1 MPEKITAAVLN
12 AAPGRL
18 ELETL
23 LIDEP
28 ETNEVRIRVAYA
40 GLCHSDL
47 HEIDGTFETEV
58 PILLGHEAVGIVEKV
73 GATVEQFVPGD
84 RVVTCVSAFCGYCL
98 YCTSGHLT
106 LCVNRHGLS
115 HNRARPRLLN
125 AAGAAVRPTA
135 GLGAFAEA
143 MVVHQ
148 NALVAIPA
156 SVRLDTAS
164 ILGCAVTTGIG
175 AVVHGA
181 DVRAGSTVAVI
192 GTGGVGIAAIQ
203 GARLAGASRVIAV
216 DVVPEKL
223 DAALRFGATDVVDAR
238 EGSPVERVIVMTQGG
253 VDYSFEAVGSAATVE
268 QAFAMLV
275 PRGVA
280 TVIGMVPGNQPIRI
294 GGAELF
300 LQEKRLQG
308 SFMGSNQ
315 FKTDIPRYIALNDQG
330 RLALDE
336 MVTSRVDLADINDGF
351 ERLAKG
357 QDIRIVAKVSDEL

>member
-1 MPEKITAAVLN
+1 MREKIVAAVLN

-18 ELETL
+18 ELETI

-28 ETNEVRIRVAYA
+28 EADEVRIRVAYA

-58 PILLGHEAVGIVEKV
+58 PILLGHEAVGVVEKV
-73 GATVEQFVPGD
+73 GVAVEQFAPGD
-84 RVVTCVSAFCGYCL
+84 RVVTCVSAFCGYCR
-98 YCTSGHLT
+98 YCSSGHLT
-106 LCVNRHGLS
+106 LCVNRSGLS

-125 AAGAAVRPTA
+125 AGGLPVRPTA
-135 GLGAFAEA
+135 GLGTFAEA
-143 MVVHQ
+143 MLVHQ
-148 NALVAIPA
+148 NALVAIPT

-175 AVVHGA
+175 AVVRGA
-181 DVRAGSTVAVI
+181 EVRAGSTVAVI
-192 GTGGVGIAAIQ
+192 GTGGIGIAAIQ
-203 GARLAGASRVIAV
+203 GARLAGARQVIAV

-223 DAALRFGATDVVDAR
+223 EAALRFGATDAVNAR
-238 EGSPVERVIVMTQGG
+238 EGSPVERVLELTHGG

-280 TVIGMVPGNQPIRI
+280 TVIGMVPGNQPIKI

-315 FKTDIPRYIALNDQG
+315 FKTDIPRYIELNQQG
-330 RLALDE
+330 RLALDD

-351 ERLAKG
+351 TQLARG
-357 QDIRIVAKVSDEL
+357 SDIRIVAKVSDVT